1 MLLRGLDEVGY
12 LLYEVGQ
19 LLYDVGEP
27 ISC

>member
-1 MLLRGLDEVGY
+1 MLLRGLDEVSY